1 MSLASQI
8 GSSVIVAI
16 VLAAIALRF
25 LLRCAP
31 LPGNKGPWRVDLSL
45 GGGQAGLYARAFTA
59 WNSLFALPAP
69 EVVYFTAL
77 HDSDGGRLQCGRTY
91 SIAGEDPAARWWSI
105 TAYKQNRLIP
115 NPLGRY
121 SFSPTTVT
129 RSADGRWVICLS
141 PHPPARSGENWLP
154 TGGPSGN
161 LGLTLRVYGPGPMP
175 LANPETTPLGA
186 SSGGSASG
194 PAKPVEPLVRIDS
207 L

>member
-8 GSSVIVAI
+8 GSSVISAI

-25 LLRCAP
+25 FLRRVP
-31 LPGNKGPWRVDLSL
+31 IRGSNGPWRVDPSL
-45 GGGQAGLYARAFTA
+45 GSGQAGLYARAFTA

-77 HDSDGGRLQCGRTY
+77 HDSDGDRLQCGRTY

-105 TAYKQNRLIP
+105 TAYRQNRLIP
-115 NPLGRY
+115 NPSGRY

-129 RSADGRWVICLS
+129 RRADGRWVICLS
-141 PHPPARSGENWLP
+141 SRPPARSGENWLP

-161 LGLTLRVYGPGPMP
+161 LGLTLRVYGPGPIL
-175 LANPETTPLGA
+175 LANPETVKLPGIRKEA
-186 SSGGSASG
+186 FG
-194 PAKPVEPLVRIDS
+194 
-207 L
+207 